1 MSGRHSLLEALECS
15 ECGVRLE
22 PDRLIGV
29 CPECGMVLLARYDL
43 SALRETMPRPALE
56 GRRTD
61 LWRIHELLPVRD
73 PARATGLG
81 EGGTPL
87 LTMSRGVASRGGLD
101 RGELLVK
108 EEGLNPTGSF
118 KARGMAVAVARAA
131 ELGVTDV
138 ALPSAGNAA
147 GAAAAYAAV
156 AGLRVHV
163 AMPADAPEANRI
175 EAAVYGAE
183 VTLVDGLIDAA
194 GLLIRERS
202 AEHGWFDLSTLREP
216 YRVEGKKT
224 MGLELA
230 EAGGWG
236 DGWCPDALVFPTGG
250 GTGIVGMWKAFD
262 ELGRLGW
269 IGQRRP
275 RMVVVQATG
284 CAPLVRA
291 FEAGAERAE
300 PWTDARTI
308 AAGIRVPSAI
318 GDYLV
323 LRAIRESGG
332 TAVAVDDDAIVD
344 AQLTLARHAGIFAA
358 PEGAAAFAAL
368 STLRRDGFL
377 AGDERVVAFNTG
389 AGLKYAAPTGGGPS
403 VFWGGATFR
412 GWLASP

>member
-1 MSGRHSLLEALECS
+1 MSDRHSFLVALECS
-15 ECGVRLE
+15 DCGQKLD
-22 PDRLIGV
+22 PDQLVGV

-43 SALRETMPRPALE
+43 DVLREAMPRPVLE

-73 PARATGLG
+73 PARASGLG

-87 LTMSRGVASRGGLD
+87 LPLSGRVAAAVGME
-101 RGELLVK
+101 RGELLIK

-147 GAAAAYAAV
+147 GAAAAYGAA
-156 AGLRVHV
+156 AGLTVHV
-163 AMPADAPEANRI
+163 AMPSDAPEANQT

-183 VTLVDGLIDAA
+183 VTLVQGLIDAA
-194 GLLIRERS
+194 GRLILEL
-202 AEHGWFDLSTLREP
+202 AGEHGWFDLSTLREP

-236 DGWCPDALVFPTGG
+236 DDWCPDAVVFPTGG
-250 GTGIVGMWKAFD
+250 GTGVVGMWKAFD

-269 IGQRRP
+269 IGERRP
-275 RMVVVQATG
+275 RMVVVQASG
-284 CAPLVRA
+284 CAPLVRT
-291 FEAGAERAE
+291 FERGGERAE

-332 TAVAVDDDAIVD
+332 TAVAVEDEQIV
-344 AQLTLARHAGIFAA
+344 QGQVTLAREAGIYAA
-358 PEGAAAFAAL
+358 PEGAAAFAAVAG
-368 STLRRDGFL
+368 LRRAGFL
-377 AGDERVVAFNTG
+377 AGDERAVVFNTG
-389 AGLKYAAPTGGGPS
+389 TGLKYPAPGSG
-403 VFWGGATFR
+403 
-412 GWLASP
+412 